1 MVPPRKPGSEV
12 WERMLRE
19 DPGLQAEVDRLAPR
33 YAVIRQF
40 IKARLERDL
49 SQRQLAELAGVS
61 QPVINRFE
69 SGEQSPSIDR
79 LATLAEALGYD
90 LEVKLKRRRKRARPE
105 G

>member
-1 MVPPRKPGSEV
+1 
-12 WERMLRE
+12 MLRE
-19 DPGLQAEVDRLAPR
+19 DPGLQDEVDKLAPR

-49 SQRQLAELAGVS
+49 SQRQFAELAGVS

-79 LATLAEALGYD
+79 IHALADALD
-90 LEVKLKRRRKRARPE
+90 CDVEVKLKPRRRRRRKAKA
-105 G
+105 